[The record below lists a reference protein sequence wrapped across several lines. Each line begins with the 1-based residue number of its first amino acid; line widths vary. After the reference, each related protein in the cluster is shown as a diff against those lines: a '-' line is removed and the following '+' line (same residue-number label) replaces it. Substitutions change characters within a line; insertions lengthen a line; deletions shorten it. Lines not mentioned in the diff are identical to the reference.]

1 MTEWTQEEDEAFNEV
16 EKHSNLGKQI
26 LRDIEGQPYHY
37 EPVYV
42 STSQRNQVI
51 EECARVADGWSGHYQ
66 AQEIAKEIR
75 NLKK

>member
-1 MTEWTQEEDEAFNEV
+1 MIHTDEDDEFERIEREN
-16 EKHSNLGKQI
+16 NLK
-26 LRDIEGQPYHY
+26 GQPYHY

-75 NLKK
+75 SLKK